1 MPDLNVMFQSQ
12 QAILQKGGP
21 IFKQA
26 HKLCIATRAFEA
38 LVLGSIK
45 KRVDSSVA
53 ARTPII
59 FLTYIVAF
67 GIFAKP
73 MK

>member
-26 HKLCIATRAFEA
+26 HKLCKATRAFEA

-45 KRVDSSVA
+45 KQAHLSAA
-53 ARTPII
+53 ARTPIT
-59 FLTYIVAF
+59 F
-67 GIFAKP
+67 
-73 MK
+73 